1 MGMSLFFCLSGY
13 LITTIMLARPDDLR
27 FLVKRTARIVP
38 SLWLYLLILVAF
50 LGISPQ
56 AAVLNGLFL
65 QNYLPPHLVEAGPV
79 GHLWSLS
86 VEMQFYL
93 TIGIVV
99 WLAGARGLWMI
110 PVAALVITG
119 LRIDQ
124 EVYRSTATHLRAD
137 EILSGGCL
145 ALLLHHWP
153 PKRRA
158 WLCGPFRGSL
168 LLGLVFVL
176 WTFSSHSMG
185 GPLNY
190 MRPYLAAG
198 VVGLILISAPAA
210 LQNVLSSRCAAYI
223 ARISYALY
231 IYHVLMVWGW
241 MSEGSAVERYL
252 VKLPVSW
259 VLTWAAAHVSTF
271 CWEAYWLRLVKDPAP
286 VDQAGDCLSGPSASP
301 ARSSPGS
308 G

>member
-27 FLVKRTARIVP
+27 FLAKRTARIVP
-38 SLWLYLLILVAF
+38 SLWLYLLILVAV

-56 AAVLNGLFL
+56 AAALNGLFL
-65 QNYLPPHLVEAGPV
+65 QNYLPPNLVEAGPV

-99 WLAGARGLWMI
+99 WLAGARGL
-110 PVAALVITG
+110 
-119 LRIDQ
+119 
-124 EVYRSTATHLRAD
+124 VYRATATHLRAD

-158 WLCGPFRGSL
+158 WLCGQFRGSL

-176 WTFSSHSMG
+176 WTFSSHSMS
-185 GPLNY
+185 GPLNC

-210 LQNVLSSRCAAYI
+210 LQNVLSSRSAAYI

-259 VLTWAAAHVSTF
+259 ILTWAAAHVSTF
-271 CWEAYWLRLVKDPAP
+271 CWEAY
-286 VDQAGDCLSGPSASP
+286 
-301 ARSSPGS
+301 
-308 G
+308 